1 MVSVLPTNP
10 PATGEAISVEM
21 AQLQVSTRLTDSLIA
36 YGLGACVAVC
46 LYDGVL
52 RVAGMA
58 HVVLPDQQAFLTSS
72 KGQADLPPAKFGNTA
87 VAALLEEIVKNGG
100 LRENIRAA
108 IAGGAHIFGDIGKNS
123 ASSSRLEIGERNAKA
138 VLDSLAALGIPVVAT
153 DIGGCHGRT
162 VTLKVCD
169 GSVKVRPIG
178 RAETLLVSLAK
189 AKT

>member
-10 PATGEAISVEM
+10 STGEAISVEM
-21 AQLQVSTRLTDSLIA
+21 AQLHVSTRLTDSLIA

-46 LYDGVL
+46 LYDNVL

-58 HVVLPDQQAFLTSS
+58 HIVLPDHQAFLSGS

-87 VAALLEEIVKNGG
+87 VPALVEEIVKNGG

-108 IAGGAHIFGDIGKNS
+108 IAGGAHIFGDIGKNA
-123 ASSSRLEIGERNAKA
+123 ASSSRLEIGERNAKS
-138 VLDSLAALGIPVVAT
+138 VLESLAALGIPVIASDV
-153 DIGGCHGRT
+153 GGSHGRT

-169 GSVKVRPIG
+169 GTVKVRPIG
-178 RAETLLVSLAK
+178 RTEELLAALG
-189 AKT
+189 KTKT